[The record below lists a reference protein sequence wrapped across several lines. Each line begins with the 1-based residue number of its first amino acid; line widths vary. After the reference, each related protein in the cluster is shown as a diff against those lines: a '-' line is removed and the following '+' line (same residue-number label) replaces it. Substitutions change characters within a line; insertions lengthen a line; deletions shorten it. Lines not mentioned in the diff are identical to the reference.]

1 MNNMKDKHYSYKE
14 NDELLNDDEEFYGNW
29 IYVLCSVSNYD
40 EHFFIVGNNVPQEI
54 TTLNKEILYKIG
66 ENDYKYTEYPM
77 KYFMSSTT
85 SLTTEL
91 RLENLK
97 KNDKIYFRSIQLFRD
112 YIPMNYNIK
121 YEDLTK
127 IDNSY
132 MPSLVLASNFADVVI
147 DNEDP
152 NNIDI
157 TFVYYIYAMNFESTN
172 GRQYTRMEYKKTKTL
187 SGVTFELSANFQFL
201 PLCDFTDR
209 QTYDENSNSCK
220 RFSECPNKAQY
231 CLNDNIPFVCLNNY
245 YLYLTDSTISCE
257 QNCGDDKMRIPG
269 TMETKGICSINKPSD
284 LSINALNDYPN
295 NIACSSSANLIDYK
309 CKADSDEKSALF
321 YSRCYNTPNFYK
333 TLSNSVKQ
341 KFASGYLLEF
351 WFRFDH
357 SLFFC
362 EHETIEYSF
371 YSTPHSIYHD
381 YSQNLYY
388 YQIIGNSYYKKQLS
402 DISPYEWN
410 KIVIRTTLGSTTG
423 QNVIVY
429 VN

>member
-1 MNNMKDKHYSYKE
+1 MNNMNEAGYSYKE
-14 NDELLNDDEEFYGNW
+14 IDLINDDEVPSGIW

-40 EHFFIVGNNVPQEI
+40 ESFFIVGNDLIEE
-54 TTLNKEILYKIG
+54 TSTLNKETIYKIG
-66 ENDYKYTEYPM
+66 SNEYKTEYPM
-77 KYFMSSTT
+77 KYFMSSTN

-97 KNDKIYFRSIQLFRD
+97 NSVKIYFRSIQLFRD
-112 YIPMNYNIK
+112 YIPMNYDIK

-127 IDNSY
+127 ITNSY
-132 MPSLVLASNFADVVI
+132 MPSLVLASNFADVIV

-152 NNIDI
+152 NNINI
-157 TFVYYIYAMNFESTN
+157 TFVYYVYTMNLESTN
-172 GRQYTRMEYKKTKTL
+172 GRQYTRVQYKKYKTL
-187 SGVTFELSANFQFL
+187 SGVSFELSANFIFL

-209 QTYDENSNSCK
+209 QTYDEETNSCK
-220 RFSECPNKAQY
+220 RFSECPNEAQY
-231 CLNDNIPFVCLNNY
+231 CLNDNIAFVCLNNY
-245 YLYLTDSTISCE
+245 YINLAETITCD
-257 QNCGDDKMRIPG
+257 NKCNNDKMRIPG
-269 TMETKGICSINKPSD
+269 TMESKGICSITKSSD
-284 LSINALNDYPN
+284 ISLTALQDYPN
-295 NIACSSSANLIDYK
+295 NIDCTSSSFNLIDYK
-309 CKADSDEKSALF
+309 CKSDSEQTSALF
-321 YSRCYNTPNFYK
+321 YSRCYNPPNFYK

-351 WFRFDH
+351 WIRFDH

-362 EHETIEYSF
+362 DHETIEYYF

-381 YSQNLYY
+381 NEQNLYY
-388 YQIIGNSYYKKQLS
+388 YQIIGNPFYKYQLS
-402 DISPYEWN
+402 DISKYEWN